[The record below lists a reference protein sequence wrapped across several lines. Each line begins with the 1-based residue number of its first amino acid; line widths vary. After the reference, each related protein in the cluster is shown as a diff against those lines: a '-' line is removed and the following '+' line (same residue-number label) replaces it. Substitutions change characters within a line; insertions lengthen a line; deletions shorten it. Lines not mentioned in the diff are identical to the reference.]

1 MTSKN
6 QPILVTG
13 ATGQQGGATA
23 ARLLA
28 DGWPVRALTRTA
40 GSPAAQA
47 LARAGAEVVAGDMND
62 RGSLEAA
69 MRGVFGVFSV
79 QPTPGLP
86 GLPADFDWQTEIRW
100 GTNVVDAASASGV
113 GHVVY
118 ASGFGA
124 DRRVGL
130 RNSDNKWAIEEH
142 LRGSGLSATIL
153 RSSSF
158 MENYAAMVPGQGV
171 HDGTLATA
179 IAPDV
184 RQALIA
190 LDDIGAVAALAFADP
205 DRFRGRALELAGDAL
220 TPPEIAAAVARATG
234 RPIRYVQV
242 PLDVIRARGANF
254 ARSYEYLN
262 SGAAGVP
269 DVAAL
274 RELHPGLLDFA
285 TWLEVTGTAKIE
297 AARAAHQQ
305 DQPGASV

>member
-1 MTSKN
+1 MTSKD

-28 DGWPVRALTRTA
+28 DGWPVRALTRTLD
-40 GSPAAQA
+40 SPAAQA
-47 LARAGAEVVAGDMND
+47 LARAGATVVAGDMND
-62 RGSLEAA
+62 RRSLEAA

-100 GTNVVDAASASGV
+100 GTNVVDAAGASGV

-124 DRRVGL
+124 EQRVGL

-158 MENYAAMVPGQGV
+158 MENYTTTVPGQGV

-205 DRFRGRALELAGDAL
+205 DRFRGQALELAGDAL
-220 TPPEIAAAVARATG
+220 TPPEIAAAVTRATG
-234 RPIRYVQV
+234 RPTRYVQV
-242 PLDVIRARGANF
+242 PMDVIRARGANF

-269 DVAAL
+269 DIAAL
-274 RELHPGLLDFA
+274 RTLHPSLLDFA
-285 TWLEVTGTAKIE
+285 TWLKVTGTAKIE
-297 AARAAHQQ
+297 AARAAH
-305 DQPGASV
+305 P